1 MGARTKPIIQCIF
14 FSISILFPS
23 SSLQA
28 TITYLFSHGLADT
41 HKQAHQY
48 LKSEKDPEKP
58 YILYFPLVTFDYP
71 DATESFLRVNRTQTS
86 LGQEN
91 EIQRLAGA
99 FSANPAKSN
108 HTIVVGV
115 SRGASTI
122 LNFMALYNPETVRA
136 IILES
141 PFDCAENVVKSL
153 INNSKISWLPGAQKC
168 AVGLI
173 GFVFS
178 KYKANGIHPI
188 HHLHKIKTDIPILVI
203 CSAQDK
209 LVPTWSSI
217 NVYLGLKKAGNKN
230 VHLVVLPQGNHAKLI
245 TDPIIGKHYQ
255 NIVHAFYAQYKLPHN
270 STFAAEGKKFLAQT
284 QPSPTKLTQY
294 FPQGKKGIENFQN
307 ENDYRA

>member
-1 MGARTKPIIQCIF
+1 MGTAHKKGIQSVILG
-14 FSISILFPS
+14 ISAFLLPS
-23 SSLQA
+23 AYLQA

-48 LKSEKDPEKP
+48 LKSDKKPEKP
-58 YILYFPLVTFDYP
+58 YILDAPLVTFDYP
-71 DATESFLRVNRTQTS
+71 DATDSFLRVNRTQTS

-91 EIQRLAGA
+91 EIQRLARA
-99 FSANPAKSN
+99 FSANPAKSE

-122 LNFMALYNPETVRA
+122 LNFMALYNPETVKA

-153 INNSKISWLPGAQKC
+153 INNSRISWLPGAQKC

-178 KYKANGIHPI
+178 KYKASGIHPI
-188 HHLHKIKTDIPILVI
+188 DHLHKIKTNIPILVV
-203 CSAQDK
+203 CSAKDK
-209 LVPTWSSI
+209 LVPPWSSI
-217 NVYLGLKKAGNKN
+217 NVYLGLKKSGNRT
-230 VHLVVLPQGNHAKLI
+230 VHLLILPEGNHAKLI

-255 NIVHAFYAQYKLPHN
+255 NVAHAFYAHYKLPHN
-270 STFAAEGKKFLAQT
+270 SLFAAEGKKFLAQT
-284 QPSPTKLTQY
+284 QPENTKLAGY
-294 FPQGKKGIENFQN
+294 FPSDKKGVDNFQN
-307 ENDYRA
+307 END